1 MQMAGENVALARRLL
16 EAFGRRDVDTL
27 LEISDPDIAFFA
39 PTGELV
45 TGDAAY
51 WGHDGIRDY
60 FDDVEA
66 AWEELSIAPS
76 EYREVGDHVLAMG
89 SVNGRRDGGQIF
101 SSPAQWVLRIRD
113 GKVVYGCV
121 YTDKDEALDAAGLG
135 EAEGS

>member
-1 MQMAGENVALARRLL
+1 MAGGNLALARQML
-16 EAFGRRDVDTL
+16 EAFGQRDVETL

-66 AWEELSIAPS
+66 AWEELSIVPS
-76 EYREVGDHVLAMG
+76 KYREVGDHVLVLG
-89 SVNGRRDGGQIF
+89 RVYGRRDGGEIF
-101 SSPAQWVLRIRD
+101 NSPAQWVLRMRD
-113 GKVVYGCV
+113 GKVAYGCV
-121 YTDKDEALDAAGLG
+121 YTDREEAFKAVGLG
-135 EAEGS
+135 NEES

>member
-1 MQMAGENVALARRLL
+1 MAGGNLDLARQML
-16 EAFGRRDVDTL
+16 EAFGRRDVEAL

-60 FDDVEA
+60 FDDVET
-66 AWEELSIAPS
+66 AWLELSIVPS
-76 EYREVGDHVLAMG
+76 RYREVGDHVLVLG
-89 SVNGRRDGGQIF
+89 RVYGRRAGDEIF
-101 SSPAQWVLRIRD
+101 NSPAQWVLRIRE

-121 YTDKDEALDAAGLG
+121 YTDKDEALKAVGLK
-135 EAEGS
+135 EKGSH